1 MLRIT
6 ATISLSKNELVER
19 FIRSPGPGGQNVNKV
34 ETAVQLRFDAGRSPN
49 LPHVVYL
56 RLKQLAGR
64 RMTADGV
71 LVITANRFRSQER
84 NREDARERLVNL
96 IHKAA
101 VLPKRRR
108 KTRPGKAAKQR
119 RLDAKKM
126 RGGIKK
132 MRGQGGFAAA

>member
-1 MLRIT
+1 
-6 ATISLSKNELVER
+6 
-19 FIRSPGPGGQNVNKV
+19 
-34 ETAVQLRFDAGRSPN
+34 
-49 LPHVVYL
+49 
-56 RLKQLAGR
+56 
-64 RMTADGV
+64 MTGDGV

-119 RLDAKKM
+119 RLDAKKL
-126 RGGIKK
+126 RGGITKL
-132 MRGQGGFAAA
+132 RGKGGFAAD